1 VSNDNLFALKNPGVA
16 NEVRD
21 AMTEVPRVDASTG
34 IHTILD
40 CAPTHADN
48 NIVVNDRQP
57 AQNSQ
62 PTIGAREPCCRC
74 RAVPSER
81 N

>member
-1 VSNDNLFALKNPGVA
+1 VSNDNVLALKNPGLA

-57 AQNSQ
+57 AQEQSANDRC
-62 PTIGAREPCCRC
+62 ARALLPL
-74 RAVPSER
+74 S
-81 N
+81 